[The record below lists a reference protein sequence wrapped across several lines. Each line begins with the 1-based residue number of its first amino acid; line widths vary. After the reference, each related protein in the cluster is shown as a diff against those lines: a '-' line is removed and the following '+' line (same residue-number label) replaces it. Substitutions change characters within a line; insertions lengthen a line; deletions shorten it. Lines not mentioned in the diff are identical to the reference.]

1 MRGLGLLELWVLAG
15 TSVAGDRCP
24 TLLFV
29 LKPKWVLFVYL
40 LKDDTMEKENV
51 LSSELKQFM
60 KLHKLNLQQ
69 LLLIEANVFLS
80 MSGAGYRML
89 MELLNLRERQ

>member
-1 MRGLGLLELWVLAG
+1 MGSFRI
-15 TSVAGDRCP
+15 S
-24 TLLFV
+24 
-29 LKPKWVLFVYL
+29 

-51 LSSELKQFM
+51 LSSELQQFM

-89 MELLNLRERQ
+89 VELSNLRERQ

>member
-1 MRGLGLLELWVLAG
+1 MSHAVVCTKTKMGSFRI
-15 TSVAGDRCP
+15 S
-24 TLLFV
+24 
-29 LKPKWVLFVYL
+29 

-51 LSSELKQFM
+51 LSSELQQFM

-89 MELLNLRERQ
+89 VELLNLRERQ